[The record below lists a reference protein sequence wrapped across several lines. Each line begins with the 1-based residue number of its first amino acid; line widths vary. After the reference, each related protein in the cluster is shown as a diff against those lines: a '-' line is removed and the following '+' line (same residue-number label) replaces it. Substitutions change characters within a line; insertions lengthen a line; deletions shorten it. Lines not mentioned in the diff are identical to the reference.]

1 LNSIGAK
8 AMKVSRIAMCILLMM
23 WIFAGAV
30 SIVNGECT
38 ACKGGSPTAQQDVLN
53 NEWAVFLGKEN
64 VAAEVMTSTGGL
76 VTPRYNRENNPS
88 LQAKNGTDL
97 IAKQATDQNH
107 STAGTALP
115 SQAEGS
121 DVIAKR
127 SSSFASM
134 LASFDSINDSDIIL
148 DISPNA
154 TEYIPGSIN
163 IPYTQFL
170 ENGGILKSAS
180 KVARILGDAGISQ
193 NDALKIAGECQPC
206 GGGPAAAGYGYA
218 VMKYVGHKDVM
229 MLDGSIDDW
238 VKQGRPTTS
247 KPIVLPPKNY
257 IAAIDANLMATYD
270 FVHSA
275 APQIID
281 ARAPVEYD
289 AAAIPGAINIPY
301 DRVLVGKRI
310 KDESSLKE
318 LFSSIQKDKPVVVYT
333 NTGVKASMVWFALG
347 LLGYDAKI
355 YTWQDWQA
363 NLPRLNIALQEKKA
377 QPNPAKIGD
386 VVQITVVFMEK
397 NQNAGIEPQSKIG
410 NQSGNE
416 SILTIKGCA
425 TCGFGSPQGYAD
437 LNSTDGV
444 VKIGSTPQAQKSA
457 AEKGFTVSARILSP
471 SGDSVSRVVM
481 KRIKSDGDEFAGI
494 WNANVAAGV
503 YRVDIVATLGEITE
517 TYPDVMQIEVV
528 QTSKYKNLGNE

>member
-8 AMKVSRIAMCILLMM
+8 AMKISRIAMCILLMM
-23 WIFAGAV
+23 AIIAGGV
-30 SIVNGECT
+30 SSVNGECA

-53 NEWAVFLGKEN
+53 NEWAVFLGKEG
-64 VAAEVMTSTGGL
+64 VAAEVMSSTGGL
-76 VTPRYNRENNPS
+76 VTPRYSRENNPS
-88 LQAKNGTDL
+88 LQAKNGNDS
-97 IAKQATDQNH
+97 IAKQAADQNR
-107 STAGTALP
+107 SSAGTTL
-115 SQAEGS
+115 SGQAEDR
-121 DVIAKR
+121 DVIPKR
-127 SSSFASM
+127 SSSLASM
-134 LASFDSINDSDIIL
+134 LASFDSINDSDVIL

-154 TEYIPGSIN
+154 TEYIPGAIN
-163 IPYTQFL
+163 IPYTEFL
-170 ENGGILKSAS
+170 EKGGILKSPS
-180 KVARILGDAGISQ
+180 KLARILGDAGISQ
-193 NDALKIAGECQPC
+193 NDVVKITGECQPC
-206 GGGPAAAGYGYA
+206 GGGPSAAGYGYA
-218 VMKYVGHKDVM
+218 VMRYVGHKNVM

-238 VKQGRPTTS
+238 VKQGRPTMA
-247 KPIVLPPKNY
+247 KPDVLLPTNY
-257 IAAIDANLMATYD
+257 NAAIDANLMATYE

-281 ARAPVEYD
+281 ARSPVEFN

-301 DRVLVGKRI
+301 DRVLDGKRI
-310 KDESSLKE
+310 KDEAGLKE

-363 NLPRLNIALQEKKA
+363 NLPQLNIALQEKKA

-386 VVQITVVFMEK
+386 VVQIKVVFVEK
-397 NQNAGIEPQSKIG
+397 DPNAGIESQSKIG
-410 NQSGNE
+410 NRSGNE

-437 LNSTDGV
+437 LNSTGGV
-444 VKIGSTPQAQKSA
+444 VKIGSTSQAQRSA
-457 AEKGFTVSARILSP
+457 AEKGFAVSARILSP
-471 SGDSVSRVVM
+471 SGDAVSRVVM

-517 TYPDVMQIEVV
+517 NYSNVLQIEVV
-528 QTSKYKNLGNE
+528 